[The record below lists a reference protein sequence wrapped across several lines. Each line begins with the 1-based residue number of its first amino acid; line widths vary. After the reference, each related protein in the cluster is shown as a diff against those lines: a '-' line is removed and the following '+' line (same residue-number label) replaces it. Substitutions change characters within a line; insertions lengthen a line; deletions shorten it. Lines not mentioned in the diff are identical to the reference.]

1 MKLTSSNKP
10 GLGKVGSSPL
20 TRSPIRWRLSPIRL
34 EHPSYG
40 TTLYRSLGVA
50 VPLREPG
57 LYTYG
62 GRCVL
67 PGLGEVCQRMET

>member
-20 TRSPIRWRLSPIRL
+20 TRSPIRWHQSPIRL

-40 TTLYRSLGVA
+40 TTLYRSRGVGGM
-50 VPLREPG
+50 REPG
-57 LYTYG
+57 LYTYA